1 MRTPRFLTALLGLVA
16 VGPLTLRAATEPPSS
31 VPVVFELRVPQAQRL
46 APPETVRVP
55 VSYVPASCRQVL
67 ELLGVDDSITLR
79 DDGNGTVTVTPQQIF
94 SLRRLQK
101 GAPPP
106 SRIVVHQNGASGPSA
121 LVFSFSSAPREFLN
135 RWGATEAIAKA
146 SFRLTDTV
154 SPHFWSKIEVHCS
167 PPASR

>member
-1 MRTPRFLTALLGLVA
+1 MSRVLTVLLALAAAGT
-16 VGPLTLRAATEPPSS
+16 LTLRAATEPPPS
-31 VPVVFELRVPQAQRL
+31 VPVVFELRVPQAQSP

-55 VSYVPASCRQVL
+55 VSYIPASCRQVL

-79 DDGNGTVTVTPQQIF
+79 DDGNGTVTVTPQQVF
-94 SLRRLQK
+94 FLRRLQK

-121 LVFSFSSAPREFLN
+121 LAFSFSAAPRDVLS
-135 RWGATEAIAKA
+135 RWAATEAIAKV
-146 SFRLTDTV
+146 SFGLTDTV

-167 PPASR
+167 TPASR